1 MFCPG
6 LIFHLKPRRFKV
18 NIRRFTQF
26 AFVLAIVA
34 LIAGLSAC
42 DQIQQLLLPAPP
54 QMGGL
59 SGEIIIGVS
68 LPLDDENAPLYGL
81 PMQRG
86 FELAREE
93 LNQLGGPQI
102 TFIIEDDQSTVE
114 GAKAAF
120 NKLIHQDGV
129 SIITGITF
137 STQLK
142 ELIPIVEENG
152 VVCFSSLSSA
162 AGLSA
167 LSDFV
172 FRTGLPTNVLNPEGV
187 RVSQEKLSYQRAAL
201 IYDEDD
207 VYSTSSN
214 EEVSKALAAGDVDI
228 VITETI
234 QTEATDFRPQLTRI
248 METDPDAIFISAL
261 SAQMTE
267 IMIQGREV
275 GILASVPYIVPDLT
289 GNEVQIAGEAAEGA
303 ITFTNWSATADTPGN
318 QAFVQ
323 NYLAKYGIEADPW
336 AAQSYATLYI
346 LAEAIAN
353 AQSTEAAAVRDAL
366 AVTMDFPTVM
376 GNFSFDEVGDA
387 VYDPIVLIVEN
398 GELKVFE

>member
-1 MFCPG
+1 M
-6 LIFHLKPRRFKV
+6 
-18 NIRRFTQF
+18 NIGRFTKF
-26 AFVLAIVA
+26 ASVLAIVA
-34 LIAGLSAC
+34 LIVGLSAC
-42 DQIQQLLLPAPP
+42 DQIQQLLVPAPP
-54 QMGGL
+54 DMGVL
-59 SGEIIIGVS
+59 PGEIIIGVS
-68 LPLDDENAPLYGL
+68 LQLEGENATLYGL
-81 PMQRG
+81 PMKRG
-86 FELAREE
+86 FELAQEE
-93 LNQLGGPQI
+93 LNHYGGPQI

-129 SIITGITF
+129 SIITGVTF
-137 STQLK
+137 STQLTA
-142 ELIPIVEENG
+142 LIPIIEENE
-152 VVCFSSLSSA
+152 VVCFSSLASA

-172 FRTGLPTNVLNPEGV
+172 FRTGLPTNVLNPNGV
-187 RVSQEKLSYQRAAL
+187 RASQEKLGYQRAAL

-214 EEVSKALAAGDVDI
+214 EEVSKALAASGVDI
-228 VITETI
+228 VITEAF
-234 QTEATDFRPQLTRI
+234 EGKPADLSPHLTRI
-248 METDPDAIFISAL
+248 MEADPDAIFISAL

-275 GILASVPYIVPDLT
+275 GIPASVQYIVPDLT
-289 GNEVQIAGEAAEGA
+289 GNEVQIAAEAAEGA
-303 ITFTNWSATADTPGN
+303 ITFTNWSATSDAPGN

-353 AQSTEAAAVRDAL
+353 AQSTEATAVRDAL
-366 AVTMDFPTVM
+366 ANIMDFPTVM

-387 VYDPIVLIVEN
+387 VYDPIVLTVEN
-398 GELKVFE
+398 GALVAFE

>member
-1 MFCPG
+1 M
-6 LIFHLKPRRFKV
+6 K
-18 NIRRFTQF
+18 IRRFTKF
-26 AFVLAIVA
+26 ASVLAIVT
-34 LIAGLSAC
+34 LIVGLSAC
-42 DQIQQLLLPAPP
+42 DQIQQLLVPAPP
-54 QMGGL
+54 DMGGL

-93 LNQLGGPQI
+93 LNHYGGPQI

-120 NKLIHQDGV
+120 NKLIHQNGV
-129 SIITGITF
+129 SIITGVTF
-137 STQLK
+137 STQLR

-152 VVCFSSLSSA
+152 VVCFSSIASA

-172 FRTGLPTNVLNPEGV
+172 FRTGLTTDVLNPNGV
-187 RVSQEKLSYQRAAL
+187 RITQEKLGYQRAAL

-214 EEVSKALAAGDVDI
+214 EEVSKALTASGVHI

-234 QTEATDFRPQLTRI
+234 QDKATDFRQQLTRI
-248 METDPDAIFISAL
+248 METNPDAVFISAL
-261 SAQMTE
+261 SVQMTE

-275 GILASVPYIVPDLT
+275 GIPASVQYIVPDLT
-289 GNEVQIAGEAAEGA
+289 GNEVQIAEEAAEGA

-353 AQSTEAAAVRDAL
+353 AQSTEATAVRDAL
-366 AVTMDFPTVM
+366 AHIMDLDTIL
-376 GNFSFDEVGDA
+376 GQFSFNEVGDA
-387 VYDPIVLIVEN
+387 IYDPIVLTVEN
-398 GELKVFE
+398 GELVAFE

>member
-1 MFCPG
+1 MN
-6 LIFHLKPRRFKV
+6 V
-18 NIRRFTQF
+18 RRFTKF

-34 LIAGLSAC
+34 LIVGFYAC
-42 DQIQQLLLPAPP
+42 DQIQQVLLPAPD
-54 QMGGL
+54 MGGL
-59 SGEIIIGVS
+59 SGEVIIGVS

-86 FELAREE
+86 FELAQAE
-93 LNQLGGPQI
+93 LNHYGGPQI

-129 SIITGITF
+129 SIITGVTF
-137 STQLK
+137 STQLTA
-142 ELIPIVEENG
+142 LIPIVEENG
-152 VVCFSSLSSA
+152 VVCFSSLASA

-172 FRTGLPTNVLNPEGV
+172 FRTGLPTNVLNPEGI
-187 RVSQEKLSYQRAAL
+187 RVSQEKLGYQRAAL
-201 IYDEDD
+201 IYDKDD

-214 EEVSKALAAGDVDI
+214 EEVGKALAASGVDI
-228 VITETI
+228 VITEAF
-234 QTEATDFRPQLTRI
+234 EGKPADLRPHLTRI
-248 METDPDAIFISAL
+248 MEADPDAVFISAL
-261 SAQMTE
+261 SVQMTD

-275 GILASVPYIVPDLT
+275 GIPAFVPYIVPDLT
-289 GNEVQIAGEAAEGA
+289 GNEVQIAAEAAEGA

-353 AQSTEAAAVRDAL
+353 AQSTEATAVRDAL
-366 AVTMDFPTVM
+366 VHIM
-376 GNFSFDEVGDA
+376 GLDTILGQFSFNEVGDA
-387 VYDPIVLIVEN
+387 IYDPIVLTVEN
-398 GELKVFE
+398 GELVAFE